1 LLVSINGKK
10 PKIGRRVFVADS
22 AYVVGDVE
30 VEDDSS
36 IWFNAVVRA
45 EAECIKIGSETS
57 IQDCCVLHTDTRD
70 KIIVGDRVTVG
81 HGAILHGCQIASNCI
96 IGIGA
101 RILNGAKVGE
111 WCIIGSGAV
120 VTEGSEI
127 PPYSLALGVPARVI
141 RSITEDDKKR
151 IIENAA
157 AYVKLKNL
165 YLSQGQVMTESV

>member
-1 LLVSINGKK
+1 LLISINGKK
-10 PKIGRRVFVADS
+10 PKIGMRVFVADS
-22 AYVVGDVE
+22 AYVAGDVE
-30 VEDDSS
+30 VGDDSS

-45 EAECIKIGSETS
+45 ESESIKIGSETS
-57 IQDCCVLHTDTRD
+57 IQDCCVLHTDAGHKVT
-70 KIIVGDRVTVG
+70 VGDRVTVG

-120 VTEGSEI
+120 VTENSEI
-127 PPYSLALGVPARVI
+127 PPYSLALGVPARVT
-141 RSITEDDKKR
+141 RSITEDDKRR
-151 IIENAA
+151 IIESAA

-165 YLSQGQVMTESV
+165 YLNQVMTGSV

>member
-1 LLVSINGKK
+1 LLISINGKK
-10 PKIGRRVFVADS
+10 PKIGARVFVADN

-30 VEDDSS
+30 VGSDSS
-36 IWFNAVVRA
+36 IWFNAVIRA
-45 EAECIKIGSETS
+45 EVESIKIGSETS
-57 IQDCCVLHTDTRD
+57 IQDCCVLHTDAGHKVT
-70 KIIVGDRVTVG
+70 VGDRVTVG

-127 PPYSLALGVPARVI
+127 PPHSLALGVPARVV
-141 RSITEDDKKR
+141 RPLTEDDKKR
-151 IIENAA
+151 IIESAA
-157 AYVKLKNL
+157 AYLKLKNL
-165 YLSQGQVMTESV
+165 YLKS

>member
-1 LLVSINGKK
+1 MLVSINGKK

-81 HGAILHGCQIASNCI
+81 HGAILHGCQIASNCV

-165 YLSQGQVMTESV
+165 YLSQVMTGSV

>member
-1 LLVSINGKK
+1 LLISINSKK
-10 PKIGRRVFVADS
+10 PKIGRRVFVSES

-30 VEDDSS
+30 VGDDSS

-45 EAECIKIGSETS
+45 EAESIKIGIETS
-57 IQDCCVLHTDTRD
+57 IQDCCVLHTDAGYRVT
-70 KIIVGDRVTVG
+70 VGDRVTVG

-120 VTEGSEI
+120 VTEGSDI
-127 PPYSLALGVPARVI
+127 PAFSLALGVPARVT
-141 RSITEDDKKR
+141 RSITEDDKER
-151 IIENAA
+151 ITKSAA
-157 AYVKLKNL
+157 AYVKLKNI
-165 YLSQGQVMTESV
+165 YLNLK

>member
-1 LLVSINGKK
+1 LLVSINGKT

-165 YLSQGQVMTESV
+165 YLSQVMTGSV